1 MLQLAETKQT
11 TENKNKLSQ
20 KIYYKNRFTLISN
33 KNTFAVVPEQKTAS
47 LKTLDAVV

>member
-20 KIYYKNRFTLISN
+20 KIYYKNRFISN

-47 LKTLDAVV
+47 LNP